1 MKTGRRAIDKV
12 GTLLEWLVMALFAL
26 LFGDVIWGV
35 VSRYGLGR
43 QSPWTEELAVNLL
56 LWVSLLG
63 AALTYREHGH
73 LGVDYC
79 TGKLAPPAQRLAAIV
94 AECAVLVFG
103 GFVLVYG
110 GGMLVA
116 QTLAA
121 NQVSPAIGW
130 KVGYFYSA
138 VPVSGLFFVLFS
150 IEHLL
155 NLFRRPE
162 SIPLGK
168 EGVE

>member
-1 MKTGRRAIDKV
+1 VVAGF
-12 GTLLEWLVMALFAL
+12 EWLVVALVAL
-26 LFGDVIWGV
+26 LFMDVLWGV
-35 VSRYGLGR
+35 VSRYVFGR

-73 LGVDYC
+73 LGVDYF
-79 TGKLAPPAQRLAAIV
+79 TGKLAPPARRLAAII
-94 AECAVLVFG
+94 AEVAVLIFG
-103 GFVLVYG
+103 GFGLVYG

-121 NQVSPAIGW
+121 NQLSAAMGW

-138 VPVSGLFFVLFS
+138 VPFSGVFFVLFS
-150 IEHLL
+150 VEHLVR
-155 NLFRRPE
+155 LFRQPE
-162 SIPLGK
+162 PVPDRKKGM
-168 EGVE
+168 E